1 MGLKKLYSIEVSSKN
16 TIKVIPSNY
25 LLSLPPNKQI
35 GILTNH
41 LKNLKEAIKKKDPS
55 GPSQNDS
62 QGPSGGYLKLDRTE
76 LEMNVKITEDL
87 ILQLQNK
94 TLDI

>member
-1 MGLKKLYSIEVSSKN
+1 MGLKRLYGIEVSSKN

-25 LLSLPPNKQI
+25 LLALPCNKQI
-35 GILTNH
+35 TILMNH

-55 GPSQNDS
+55 EPLQNDF
-62 QGPSGGYLKLDRTE
+62 QGSGGGYLKLNRTE

-87 ILQLQNK
+87 ILELQNK
-94 TLDI
+94 TLDK